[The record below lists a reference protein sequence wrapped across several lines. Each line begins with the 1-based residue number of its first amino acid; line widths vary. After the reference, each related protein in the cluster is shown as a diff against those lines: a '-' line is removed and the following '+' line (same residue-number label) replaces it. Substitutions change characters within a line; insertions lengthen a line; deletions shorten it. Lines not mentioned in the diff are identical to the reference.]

1 MGNRRSYRS
10 LPRPTVRRICHD
22 PGVTDA
28 HEGTLGPLVDTT
40 VRVATWNLWWRF
52 GPWEQRAEPILATLR
67 AVDADVIALQ
77 EVWAEGDR
85 NQAADLAE
93 ALGGYHHTY
102 AAKYEFEGVW
112 FGNAVLSRWP
122 IADEGRQDLPTPP
135 DEDEGRLV
143 VRADIDGPRGRF
155 SVYAT
160 HLHYRLHHGPI
171 RQDQVKAVCAYIR
184 DTAVAGYP
192 AVLCGDFNAAPDS
205 DEIRMLTGKA
215 AVPAPPLVFRDVWE
229 LVPGEGPGLTWSND
243 NPYAALEAE
252 TPARIDYVFVAW
264 PEAGGRGHATSVGLL
279 GDEPVDGVWPSDH
292 FGIVTDLRY

>member
-1 MGNRRSYRS
+1 
-10 LPRPTVRRICHD
+10 VCRICHD

-252 TPARIDYVFVAW
+252 TPARIDYVFVSW
-264 PEAGGRGHATSVGLL
+264 PEPGGRGHATSIALL
-279 GDEPVDGVWPSDH
+279 GDEPVGGIFPSDH
-292 FGIVTDLRY
+292 FGLVAELRY

>member
-10 LPRPTVRRICHD
+10 LPRPTVCRICHD

-252 TPARIDYVFVAW
+252 TPARIDYVFVSW
-264 PEAGGRGHATSVGLL
+264 PEPGGRGHATSIALL
-279 GDEPVDGVWPSDH
+279 GDEPVGGIFPSDH
-292 FGIVTDLRY
+292 FGLVAELRY

>member
-1 MGNRRSYRS
+1 M
-10 LPRPTVRRICHD
+10 RRICHD

-264 PEAGGRGHATSVGLL
+264 PEARRRGHPTSLGLPAA
-279 GDEPVDGVWPSDH
+279 EPVGGVWPTGDVRV
-292 FGIVTDLRY
+292 GPGLRH

>member
-1 MGNRRSYRS
+1 M
-10 LPRPTVRRICHD
+10 RRICHD

-215 AVPAPPLVFRDVWE
+215 AVPRRPWSSGTSGSWSPVRVPVSRGPTTTPTPPSRPRPRPASTTCSW
-229 LVPGEGPGLTWSND
+229 PGPRPAAGATPPRSGCSATNRSTGSGPRTISGS
-243 NPYAALEAE
+243 
-252 TPARIDYVFVAW
+252 
-264 PEAGGRGHATSVGLL
+264 
-279 GDEPVDGVWPSDH
+279 
-292 FGIVTDLRY
+292 